1 MVSSSSLSVGSMFIC
16 VELFCRLGLFSLQ
29 PSLLSLLLISPL
41 GGCVLLHP
49 RVNLKSLLIV
59 KASYYTQ
66 STDLFK
72 GTLDPGRTLGI
83 LLGFV
88 LLGHNILDFTLSLS
102 SLCCLFVKFIDFT
115 GLFSGP

>member
-16 VELFCRLGLFSLQ
+16 VKLFCRLGLFSLQ

-41 GGCVLLHP
+41 GGCVLFHP
-49 RVNLKSLLIV
+49 RVN
-59 KASYYTQ
+59 
-66 STDLFK
+66 LFK

-115 GLFSGP
+115 GLFSGPPM